1 MPNVRVENAMA
12 IEGMTGR
19 EALALMDIFVRRAT
33 EQTGGSRFA
42 EFGAY
47 KGRTAC
53 LLAQNIGSDGSLEI
67 VESADYLE
75 FDRIR
80 AYNSRANWHR
90 ERSESFTAERLPAI
104 LAGSLLTA
112 THHDASHFFSNV
124 HTELKNIQPLMHE
137 SGVIILD
144 DFNDIYAQVRAAFY
158 YLRYTASFPFEVLL
172 IGFNKCFLVHSD
184 HFKQHEAF
192 VLDRLLDIAEGDYGL
207 PLRLARTDNHPQSR
221 GFCVTKRADPAGER
235 RYGIAFFGD
244 RFYKPTA

>member
-1 MPNVRVENAMA
+1 MA

-19 EALALMDIFVRRAT
+19 EALALMDIFVRRAVA
-33 EQTGGSRFA
+33 QTGGSRFA

-53 LLAQNIGSDGSLEI
+53 LMAQNIEGDGHLEV

-75 FDRIR
+75 LDRIL
-80 AYNSRANWHR
+80 AYSPRVKWHR
-90 ERSESFTAERLPAI
+90 ERSETFTAERLPAL
-104 LAGSLLTA
+104 LAGSRLTA

-124 HTELKNIQPLMHE
+124 QTELKNIQPLMHE

-158 YLRYTASFPFEVLL
+158 WLRYSAGFPFEVLL

-192 VLDRLLDIAEGDYGL
+192 VLDQLLHVAERDYGL

-221 GFCVTKRADPAGER
+221 GFCVTKRAEPGGER
-235 RYGIAFFGD
+235 RYGTAFFGD